1 MLAVRM
7 GREGTGV
14 RRGYGGAL
22 AIGRAWK
29 CSGWGASRRWR
40 EVTARVGIGRSPFF
54 SFIFYLFGL
63 GLSDASLG
71 IQGK

>member
-14 RRGYGGAL
+14 RCGYGGAL

-29 CSGWGASRRWR
+29 CSGRDASRRRR
-40 EVTARVGIGRSPFF
+40 EATARVGIGRSPFLSFF
-54 SFIFYLFGL
+54 SYLFRL
-63 GLSDASLG
+63 GFPGASLS